1 MAGRGY
7 RNNANQYG
15 GANDNKAGNQYG
27 SANDNKTGS
36 QYGGANDNKV
46 DVRFG
51 GYDQQLQESQQPQHQ
66 QRGSSNV
73 IPLSFCNAAII
84 YSLI

>member
-7 RNNANQYG
+7 RSNSNQYG
-15 GANDNKAGNQYG
+15 GANDNKTGNQYG
-27 SANDNKTGS
+27 GSNDNKT
-36 QYGGANDNKV
+36 

-51 GYDQQLQESQQPQHQ
+51 GYDQQQQEPQQPQQQ

-73 IPLSFCNAAII
+73 IPLSYHDVVIMNRSI
-84 YSLI
+84 

>member
-15 GANDNKAGNQYG
+15 GANDNKTGNQYG
-27 SANDNKTGS
+27 SANDNKT
-36 QYGGANDNKV
+36 

-51 GYDQQLQESQQPQHQ
+51 GYDQQQQESQQPQQQ

-73 IPLSFCNAAII
+73 IPFSFCNITII
-84 YSLI
+84 CCLGSLQSLTC